1 MQIKNFCCVNFRNIS
16 ALEFEP
22 DKQMNV
28 IFGENAHG
36 KTNIIEAL
44 WLFTG
49 AKSFRN
55 AKDSAFVKF
64 GCEKGKT
71 RADYE
76 FRGVLN
82 TAEMIFTD
90 TRSAYFNSKK
100 LSSASKLAGN
110 YTAVVFSPSDLSLI
124 TDGPNYRR
132 KFLDTAIGQLYPNYI
147 EILKSYSRAIIQRN
161 RIIKEYKYDKTLC
174 VMLDV
179 FEKELA
185 SSGKKIINYRKEY
198 IKTLKTFVPEIYSGL
213 SKERENIT
221 FKYILSCEKELLSEK
236 LKNSRNEDMY
246 SGVTSV
252 GPHRDEL
259 AFFLNGINV
268 RNFGS
273 QGQKR
278 SVALTLKLAQS
289 EVIKQITGEKPI
301 CLLDDVMSE
310 LDLSRQNYI
319 LNHIKDMQSFITCC
333 DPNNTEQLK
342 SGKIFKIKDGKIE
355 E

>member
-1 MQIKNFCCVNFRNIS
+1 
-16 ALEFEP
+16 
-22 DKQMNV
+22 
-28 IFGENAHG
+28 
-36 KTNIIEAL
+36 
-44 WLFTG
+44 
-49 AKSFRN
+49 
-55 AKDSAFVKF
+55 
-64 GCEKGKT
+64 
-71 RADYE
+71 
-76 FRGVLN
+76 
-82 TAEMIFTD
+82 
-90 TRSAYFNSKK
+90 
-100 LSSASKLAGN
+100 
-110 YTAVVFSPSDLSLI
+110 
-124 TDGPNYRR
+124 
-132 KFLDTAIGQLYPNYI
+132 
-147 EILKSYSRAIIQRN
+147 
-161 RIIKEYKYDKTLC
+161 
-174 VMLDV
+174 MLDV

-198 IKTLKTFVPEIYSGL
+198 IKTLETFVPEIYSGL
-213 SKERENIT
+213 SKGRENIT